1 MTSGP
6 HAMGGPGLVS
16 GVRQAW
22 TRQIMGL
29 PVSVHLRGPGD
40 PAARERA
47 VAAAFAELERAD
59 ALFSTYKSE
68 SQISRINS
76 GDLAVADSDP
86 LVREVLGL
94 CERARELT
102 GGSFDAWRIGPRAGA
117 VDPSGLVKGWA
128 AERAAALL
136 AGLGD
141 DHYLNAGGDIALNC
155 VAPLAPFWRIG
166 VEDPRDPGRLL
177 GVLALR
183 SGAVATSGIARR
195 GAHITDPVT
204 GAPATALLSATVT
217 GPSLL
222 WADVLATAVIARGG
236 APLDWIA
243 GLDGYEALAVAADG
257 QLTHTDGFAL
267 QPA

>member
-1 MTSGP
+1 MSE
-6 HAMGGPGLVS
+6 
-16 GVRQAW
+16 RRAW

-40 PAARERA
+40 PAAREKA

-59 ALFSTYKSE
+59 ALFSTYQAE
-68 SQISRINS
+68 SQISRINA
-76 GDLAVADSDP
+76 GALAVADADP
-86 LVREVLGL
+86 LVHQVLGL
-94 CERARELT
+94 CEQARELT
-102 GGSFDAWRIGPRAGA
+102 GGSFDAWRASPETGV

-128 AERAAALL
+128 AECAAALL
-136 AGLGD
+136 TGLGD

-166 VEDPRDPGRLL
+166 LEDPRDPGRLL

-183 SGAVATSGIARR
+183 SGAVATSGITRR
-195 GAHITDPVT
+195 GAHITDPAT

-222 WADVLATAVIARGG
+222 WADVLATAVIARGVP
-236 APLDWIA
+236 ALDWIA
-243 GLDGYEALAVAADG
+243 ELDGYEALAVAADG
-257 QLTHTDGFAL
+257 ELTHTGGFAL